1 MIRSSSRPMILYASI
16 VAAALTAS
24 VAVAQQAGGSP
35 PPTPVVNRAGDHV
48 LKLTNGG
55 REAVTAIFYAAPGT
69 LNWSDDLLGSQTAGP
84 GRTVTLKI
92 KDPQGACVFD
102 LQFLMSG
109 GANVNRK
116 SVNVCEPPTY
126 SFTP

>member
-1 MIRSSSRPMILYASI
+1 MIRPSIGQAMLYVSI
-16 VAAALTAS
+16 AAALAATSAG
-24 VAVAQQAGGSP
+24 AQQTGAAP
-35 PPTPVVNRAGDHV
+35 AATPIVNKAGDHV

-55 REAVTAIFYAAPGT
+55 RGAITAIFYAAPGT

-92 KDPQGACVFD
+92 KDPEGACVFD
-102 LQFLMSG
+102 LQFLMSD

-126 SFTP
+126 SFAP